1 MYAVLEYLSAVKRQ
15 FILMSVTIFK
25 YHILFVLFLLFSISG
40 LKAQRR
46 AQRAVIQSST
56 VVTDSLNAV
65 KDSVISPNQKILES
79 LNPAL
84 QNQYRIVTVE
94 EGLIVHNIHNFD
106 VRQYFQGERRDSYL
120 DRQYGTPK
128 AHRENWILFTALSLI
143 FGVGM
148 IRVFFPSDIKLVFQG
163 YWDDRVLLSVSKED
177 TILTSWPFIFLFI
190 LFSGAIGLFV
200 SLFYAYELNRFDFIT
215 FPNYMKTV
223 GMVGSLFALKIGF
236 IRFLSFV
243 FEIRKLVKEYVT
255 VLYLIYFNTLFLMLP
270 VLLILSLVPLTSV
283 GAVLHLAIAGAALL
297 FFYRFLKTAAHIMS
311 MYKFSISYLILYL
324 CCLEIAPILI
334 LLRLLS

>member
-1 MYAVLEYLSAVKRQ
+1 MADKRQ
-15 FILMSVTIFK
+15 FISMKVNIFR
-25 YHILFVLFLLFSISG
+25 YYIVFVILFVCSAVQLS
-40 LKAQRR
+40 AQRR
-46 AQRAVIQSST
+46 TLRQVSQDTLAVVDST
-56 VVTDSLNAV
+56 AAL
-65 KDSVISPNQKILES
+65 KDSILSPNQQVLAS

-84 QNQYRIVTVE
+84 QKQYQIFTVE
-94 EGLIVHNIHNFD
+94 AEGLVIHNSYDYD
-106 VRQYFQGERRDSYL
+106 VKQYFKGNRRNNAL
-120 DRQYGTPK
+120 ERQYGTPK
-128 AHRENWILFTALSLI
+128 PHRENWILFTALFLI
-143 FGVGM
+143 FGVGL

-163 YWDDRVLLSVSKED
+163 YFDDRVLLSVSKED

-190 LFSGAIGLFV
+190 LFSGALALFV

-215 FPNYMKTV
+215 FPNYIKTV
-223 GMVGSLFALKIGF
+223 GMVGGLFAFKIGF

-270 VLLILSLVPLTSV
+270 ALLILSLVPITAV
-283 GAVLHLAIAGAALL
+283 GIVLHLTITGAILL
-297 FFYRFLKTAAHIMS
+297 FLYRFIKTAAHIMS

>member
-1 MYAVLEYLSAVKRQ
+1 
-15 FILMSVTIFK
+15 MSVTIFK

-56 VVTDSLNAV
+56 VAADSLNAV
-65 KDSVISPNQKILES
+65 KDSVISPSQKVLES

-94 EGLIVHNIHNFD
+94 EKGLMVHNIDNFD
-106 VRQYFQGERRDSYL
+106 VRQYFQGELRYSNL
-120 DRQYGTPK
+120 DRQYGTLK
-128 AHRENWILFTALSLI
+128 VHRENWILFTVLALIL
-143 FGVGM
+143 GVGM

-223 GMVGSLFALKIGF
+223 GMVGGLFALKIGF

-283 GAVLHLAIAGAALL
+283 GVVLHLAIVGAGLL

>member
-1 MYAVLEYLSAVKRQ
+1 MKVN
-15 FILMSVTIFK
+15 IFK
-25 YHILFVLFLLFSISG
+25 YFIVFVILFVFSAVQVS
-40 LKAQRR
+40 AQRR
-46 AQRAVIQSST
+46 ILQRVAQDTLSI
-56 VVTDSLNAV
+56 TDSIHVL
-65 KDSVISPNQKILES
+65 KDSVLSPNQKILAS

-84 QNQYRIVTVE
+84 QQQYRIVTVGP
-94 EGLIVHNIHNFD
+94 EGLAVHNVYDYD
-106 VRQYFQGERRDSYL
+106 VKQFFKGEQRNNAL
-120 DRQYGTPK
+120 ARQYGTPK
-128 AHRENWILFTALSLI
+128 PHRENWILFTALFLI
-143 FGVGM
+143 FGVGL

-163 YWDDRVLLSVSKED
+163 YFDDRVLLSVSKED
-177 TILTSWPFIFLFI
+177 TILTSWPFIFLFV
-190 LFSGAIGLFV
+190 LFSGAMALFV

-215 FPNYMKTV
+215 FPNYIKTI
-223 GMVGSLFALKIGF
+223 GMVGGLFAFKIGF

-270 VLLILSLVPLTSV
+270 VLLILSLVPLSV
-283 GAVLHLAIAGAALL
+283 VGVVLHMAIAGAILL
-297 FFYRFLKTAAHIMS
+297 FLYRFLKTAAHIMS

>member
-1 MYAVLEYLSAVKRQ
+1 
-15 FILMSVTIFK
+15 MSVTIFK

-56 VVTDSLNAV
+56 VATDSLNAV
-65 KDSVISPNQKILES
+65 KDSVISSNQKVLES

-94 EGLIVHNIHNFD
+94 EKGLMVHNIDNFD
-106 VRQYFQGERRDSYL
+106 VQQYFQGELRHSNL
-120 DRQYGTPK
+120 DRQYGTLK
-128 AHRENWILFTALSLI
+128 VHRENWILFTVLTLI
-143 FGVGM
+143 FGVGI
-148 IRVFFPSDIKLVFQG
+148 IRIFFPSDIKLVFQG

-223 GMVGSLFALKIGF
+223 GMVGGLFALKIGF

-283 GAVLHLAIAGAALL
+283 GVVLHLAIVGAGLL

>member
-1 MYAVLEYLSAVKRQ
+1 
-15 FILMSVTIFK
+15 MSVTIFK

-46 AQRAVIQSST
+46 AQRAVIQRSI
-56 VVTDSLNAV
+56 VAADSLNAV
-65 KDSVISPNQKILES
+65 KDAVISPNRKVLES

-94 EGLIVHNIHNFD
+94 EKGLAVHNINNFD
-106 VRQYFQGERRDSYL
+106 VQQYFQGEMRRSNL
-120 DRQYGTPK
+120 DRQDGTLK
-128 AHRENWILFTALSLI
+128 VHRENWILFTVLALI

-223 GMVGSLFALKIGF
+223 GMVGGLFALKIGF

-283 GAVLHLAIAGAALL
+283 GVVLHLAIVGAGLL

>member
-1 MYAVLEYLSAVKRQ
+1 MNAA
-15 FILMSVTIFK
+15 IFK
-25 YHILFVLFLLFSISG
+25 YHILFVLFLLFAIT
-40 LKAQRR
+40 K
-46 AQRAVIQSST
+46 
-56 VVTDSLNAV
+56 LNAQGRTDRNVVQDGSTIGIDSTHVV
-65 KDSVISPNQKILES
+65 KDSLLTPNEEVLAS

-84 QNQYRIVTVE
+84 QDQYRIVTVE
-94 EGLIVHNIHNFD
+94 REGLMVHNIYSFD
-106 VRQYFQGERRDSYL
+106 VQQYFQGELRTSKL
-120 DRQYGTPK
+120 DRQYGTLK
-128 AHRENWILFTALSLI
+128 VHRENWILFTVLALI

-148 IRVFFPSDIKLVFQG
+148 IRIFFPSDIKLVFQG

-190 LFSGAIGLFV
+190 LFSGALGLFV
-200 SLFYAYELNRFDFIT
+200 SLFYAYELDRFDFIT
-215 FPNYMKTV
+215 FSNYMKTV
-223 GMVGSLFALKIGF
+223 GMVGGLFALKIGF

-283 GAVLHLAIAGAALL
+283 GVVLHLAIVGAALL
-297 FFYRFLKTAAHIMS
+297 FCYRFLKTAAHIMS

>member
-1 MYAVLEYLSAVKRQ
+1 
-15 FILMSVTIFK
+15 
-25 YHILFVLFLLFSISG
+25 
-40 LKAQRR
+40 
-46 AQRAVIQSST
+46 
-56 VVTDSLNAV
+56 LNG
-65 KDSVISPNQKILES
+65 
-79 LNPAL
+79 
-84 QNQYRIVTVE
+84 
-94 EGLIVHNIHNFD
+94 EGLRVHNIYNYD
-106 VRQYFQGERRDSYL
+106 VQQYFQNELKRSNL
-120 DRQYGTPK
+120 DRQYGTLK
-128 AHRENWILFTALSLI
+128 AHRENWILFTVLALI

-215 FPNYMKTV
+215 FPNYMKTA
-223 GMVGSLFALKIGF
+223 GMVGALFALKIGF

-243 FEIRKLVKEYVT
+243 FQIRKLVKEYVT

-283 GAVLHLAIAGAALL
+283 GVVLHLAIVGAALL
-297 FFYRFLKTAAHIMS
+297 FFYRFLKTATHIMS

>member
-1 MYAVLEYLSAVKRQ
+1 
-15 FILMSVTIFK
+15 MSVTIFK

-46 AQRAVIQSST
+46 QQRTVIQSNI
-56 VVTDSLNAV
+56 VATDSLNAV
-65 KDSVISPNQKILES
+65 KDSVISPNQKVLES

-94 EGLIVHNIHNFD
+94 GKRLMVHNMNNFD
-106 VRQYFQGERRDSYL
+106 VQQYFQGEMRRSNL
-120 DRQYGTPK
+120 DRQYGTLK
-128 AHRENWILFTALSLI
+128 AHRENWILFTVLALI

-223 GMVGSLFALKIGF
+223 GMVGGLFALKIGF

-283 GAVLHLAIAGAALL
+283 GVVLHLAIVGAGLL

>member
-1 MYAVLEYLSAVKRQ
+1 
-15 FILMSVTIFK
+15 MSVTIFK
-25 YHILFVLFLLFSISG
+25 YHLLFVVLLLFSFTG
-40 LKAQRR
+40 LNAQRR
-46 AQRAVIQSST
+46 TFRAVVQNSST
-56 VVTDSLNAV
+56 VKADSLNVV
-65 KDSVISPNQKILES
+65 KDSVESPNQKVLAS

-84 QNQYRIVTVE
+84 QNQYRIVTVNG
-94 EGLIVHNIHNFD
+94 EGLKVHNIYNFD
-106 VRQYFQGERRDSYL
+106 VQQYFQGELRNSNL
-120 DRQYGTPK
+120 DRQYGTLK
-128 AHRENWILFTALSLI
+128 AHRENWILFTVLALI

-190 LFSGAIGLFV
+190 LFSGAMGLFV

-223 GMVGSLFALKIGF
+223 GMVGALFALKIGF

-243 FEIRKLVKEYVT
+243 FQIRKLVKEYVT

-283 GAVLHLAIAGAALL
+283 GVVLHLAIVGAALL
-297 FFYRFLKTAAHIMS
+297 FFYRFLKTATHIMS

>member
-1 MYAVLEYLSAVKRQ
+1 MR
-15 FILMSVTIFK
+15 VTIFK
-25 YHILFVLFLLFSISG
+25 YHILFVVLLLFSITR
-40 LKAQRR
+40 LNAQRR
-46 AQRAVIQSST
+46 SLRAA
-56 VVTDSLNAV
+56 VVQDSAVMMPDSLNRLS
-65 KDSVISPNQKILES
+65 DSIILSPNQEVLAS
-79 LNPAL
+79 LNPLL
-84 QNQYRIVTVE
+84 QKQYQIVTIE
-94 EGLIVHNIHNFD
+94 ERGLVVHNIYSFD
-106 VRQYFQGERRDSYL
+106 VRQYFQGELRKNNL
-120 DRQYGTPK
+120 ARQYGTPK
-128 AHRENWILFTALSLI
+128 VHRENWILFTVLFLI

-148 IRVFFPSDIKLVFQG
+148 IRIFFPSDIKLVFQG
-163 YWDDRVLLSVSKED
+163 YFDDRVLLSVSKED
-177 TILTSWPFIFLFI
+177 TILTSWPFIFLFA

-215 FPNYMKTV
+215 FPNYIKTV
-223 GMVGSLFALKIGF
+223 GMVGGLFALKIGF

-255 VLYLIYFNTLFLMLP
+255 VLYLIYFNTLFFMLP
-270 VLLILSLVPLTSV
+270 ILLVLSLVPLTTV
-283 GAVLHLAIAGAALL
+283 GAVLHFAIIGAALL

>member
-1 MYAVLEYLSAVKRQ
+1 MVIEHLIAVKRQ

-46 AQRAVIQSST
+46 AQRAVIQRSI
-56 VVTDSLNAV
+56 VAADSLNAV
-65 KDSVISPNQKILES
+65 KDAVISPNQKVLES

-94 EGLIVHNIHNFD
+94 EKGLAVHNINNFD
-106 VRQYFQGERRDSYL
+106 VQQYFQGEMRRSNL
-120 DRQYGTPK
+120 DRQDGTLK
-128 AHRENWILFTALSLI
+128 VHRENWILFTVLALI

-215 FPNYMKTV
+215 FPNFMKTV
-223 GMVGSLFALKIGF
+223 GMVGGLFALKIGF

-283 GAVLHLAIAGAALL
+283 GVVLHLAIVGAGLL

>member
-1 MYAVLEYLSAVKRQ
+1 
-15 FILMSVTIFK
+15 MSVTIFK

-46 AQRAVIQSST
+46 QQRTVIQSNI
-56 VVTDSLNAV
+56 VATDSLNAV
-65 KDSVISPNQKILES
+65 KDSVISPNQKVLES

-94 EGLIVHNIHNFD
+94 GKGLMVHNMNNFD
-106 VRQYFQGERRDSYL
+106 VQQYFQGEMRRSNL
-120 DRQYGTPK
+120 DRQYGTLK
-128 AHRENWILFTALSLI
+128 AHRENWILFTVLALI

-223 GMVGSLFALKIGF
+223 GMVGGLFALKIGF

-283 GAVLHLAIAGAALL
+283 GVVLHLAIVGAGLL

>member
-1 MYAVLEYLSAVKRQ
+1 MKVN
-15 FILMSVTIFK
+15 IFR
-25 YHILFVLFLLFSISG
+25 YYIVFVILFVFSVVQ
-40 LKAQRR
+40 LNAQRR
-46 AQRAVIQSST
+46 TVRQVAQSS
-56 VVTDSLNAV
+56 VSVSDSIHVLS
-65 KDSVISPNQKILES
+65 DSVSSSNQEVLAS
-79 LNPAL
+79 LNPEL
-84 QNQYRIVTVE
+84 QKQYRIATVE
-94 EGLIVHNIHNFD
+94 AEGLVIHNIYNYD
-106 VRQYFQGERRDSYL
+106 VKQYFKVKQRNTTLE
-120 DRQYGTPK
+120 RQYGSPK
-128 AHRENWILFTALSLI
+128 PHRENWILFTVLFLI
-143 FGVGM
+143 FGVGL

-163 YWDDRVLLSVSKED
+163 YFDDRVLLSVSKED

-190 LFSGAIGLFV
+190 LFSGAMALFV

-215 FPNYMKTV
+215 FPNYIKTV
-223 GMVGSLFALKIGF
+223 GMVGGLFAFKIGF

-270 VLLILSLVPLTSV
+270 VLLILSLVPLTTV
-283 GAVLHLAIAGAALL
+283 GVVLHLAIIGAALL
-297 FFYRFLKTAAHIMS
+297 FLYRFLKTAAHIMS

>member
-1 MYAVLEYLSAVKRQ
+1 MVIEHLIAVKRQ

-46 AQRAVIQSST
+46 AQRAVIQRSI
-56 VVTDSLNAV
+56 VAADSLNAV
-65 KDSVISPNQKILES
+65 KDAVISPNRKVLES

-94 EGLIVHNIHNFD
+94 EKGLAVHNINNFD
-106 VRQYFQGERRDSYL
+106 VQQYFQGEMRRSNL
-120 DRQYGTPK
+120 DRQDGTLK
-128 AHRENWILFTALSLI
+128 VHRENWILFTVLALI

-223 GMVGSLFALKIGF
+223 GMVGGLFALKIGF

-283 GAVLHLAIAGAALL
+283 GVVLHLAIVGAGLL

>member
-1 MYAVLEYLSAVKRQ
+1 
-15 FILMSVTIFK
+15 MSVTIFK

-46 AQRAVIQSST
+46 AQRAFIQRSI
-56 VVTDSLNAV
+56 VVADSLNAV
-65 KDSVISPNQKILES
+65 KDSVISPNQKVLES

-94 EGLIVHNIHNFD
+94 EKGLVVHNINNFD
-106 VRQYFQGERRDSYL
+106 VQQYFKGEPRRSNL
-120 DRQYGTPK
+120 DRQDGTLK
-128 AHRENWILFTALSLI
+128 VHRENWILFTVLALI

-215 FPNYMKTV
+215 FSNYMKTV
-223 GMVGSLFALKIGF
+223 GMVGGLFALKIGF

-255 VLYLIYFNTLFLMLP
+255 VLYLIYFNTLFFMLP

-283 GAVLHLAIAGAALL
+283 GIVLHLAIVGAGLL

>member
-1 MYAVLEYLSAVKRQ
+1 MK
-15 FILMSVTIFK
+15 IDIFK
-25 YHILFVLFLLFSISG
+25 YHILLVILLVFSVME
-40 LKAQRR
+40 LNAQRR
-46 AQRAVIQSST
+46 SIRPVG
-56 VVTDSLNAV
+56 
-65 KDSVISPNQKILES
+65 KDSIAVVDSSAIGRDTLHTANQKILAS

-84 QNQYRIVTVE
+84 QQRYQVITQENGVLV
-94 EGLIVHNIHNFD
+94 IHNVNNFD
-106 VRQYFQGERRDSYL
+106 AKQYFQGTIQNNVL
-120 DRQYGTPK
+120 DRQYGIPK
-128 AHRENWILFTALSLI
+128 PHRENWILFAVLFLI
-143 FGVGM
+143 FGVGL

-163 YWDDRVLLSVSKED
+163 YFDDRVLLSVSKED

-200 SLFYAYELNRFDFIT
+200 SLFYAYELDRFDFIT
-215 FPNYMKTV
+215 LPNYIRTV
-223 GMVGSLFALKIGF
+223 GMVGGLFALKIGF

-255 VLYLIYFNTLFLMLP
+255 VLYLIYFNTLFFMLP
-270 VLLILSLVPLTSV
+270 ILLTLSLVPLATVGMVLNFAIV
-283 GAVLHLAIAGAALL
+283 GAVLL

-311 MYKFSISYLILYL
+311 VYKFSISYLILYL

>member
-1 MYAVLEYLSAVKRQ
+1 
-15 FILMSVTIFK
+15 MSVTIFK

-46 AQRAVIQSST
+46 AQRAVIQSGT
-56 VVTDSLNAV
+56 VATDSLNAV
-65 KDSVISPNQKILES
+65 KDSVISPNQKVLES

-94 EGLIVHNIHNFD
+94 EKGLMVHNIYNFD
-106 VRQYFQGERRDSYL
+106 VRQYFQGELRYSNL
-120 DRQYGTPK
+120 DRQYGTLK
-128 AHRENWILFTALSLI
+128 AHRENWILFTVLTLI

-177 TILTSWPFIFLFI
+177 TILTSWPFIFLFV

-223 GMVGSLFALKIGF
+223 GMVGGLFALKIGF

-283 GAVLHLAIAGAALL
+283 GVVLHLAIVGAGLL

>member
-1 MYAVLEYLSAVKRQ
+1 
-15 FILMSVTIFK
+15 MSVTIFK

-46 AQRAVIQSST
+46 AQRAVIQRSI
-56 VVTDSLNAV
+56 VAADSLNAV
-65 KDSVISPNQKILES
+65 KDAVISPNQKVLES

-94 EGLIVHNIHNFD
+94 EKGLAVHNINNFD
-106 VRQYFQGERRDSYL
+106 VQQYFQGEMRRSNL
-120 DRQYGTPK
+120 DRQDGTLK
-128 AHRENWILFTALSLI
+128 VHRENWILFTVLALI

-223 GMVGSLFALKIGF
+223 GMVGGLFALKIGF

-283 GAVLHLAIAGAALL
+283 GVVLHLAIVGAGLL

>member
-1 MYAVLEYLSAVKRQ
+1 MVDERQ
-15 FILMSVTIFK
+15 FISMKVNVFR
-25 YHILFVLFLLFSISG
+25 YYFVFVILFVFSAVQLS
-40 LKAQRR
+40 AQRR
-46 AQRAVIQSST
+46 ISQQTVRDSVSVPDST
-56 VVTDSLNAV
+56 LML
-65 KDSVISPNQKILES
+65 KDSVLSPNQEVLAS

-84 QNQYRIVTVE
+84 QKQYRIVKVE
-94 EGLIVHNIHNFD
+94 AEGLVIHNMYDYD
-106 VRQYFQGERRDSYL
+106 VKQYFKGEKRSHSL
-120 DRQYGTPK
+120 ERQYGTPK
-128 AHRENWILFTALSLI
+128 PHRENWILFTVLFLI
-143 FGVGM
+143 FGVGL

-163 YWDDRVLLSVSKED
+163 YFDDRVLLSVSKED
-177 TILTSWPFIFLFI
+177 TILTSWPFIFLFA
-190 LFSGAIGLFV
+190 LFSGAMALFV

-215 FPNYMKTV
+215 FSNYIKTV
-223 GMVGSLFALKIGF
+223 GMVGGLFALKIGF

-270 VLLILSLVPLTSV
+270 VLLILSLVPLPSV
-283 GAVLHLAIAGAALL
+283 GIVLHLAIIGAILL
-297 FFYRFLKTAAHIMS
+297 FLYRFLKTAAHIMA